1 MKFSPVRDIVSGV
14 VGAASGGVGLV
25 GTAAKKF
32 FIAKD
37 DSFTK
42 KFLVGVA
49 ITVVTGGT
57 ALLPYLIAA
66 PGKEAKAEVAAARG
80 GIVDGRY

>member
-14 VGAASGGVGLV
+14 IGAASGGVGLL

-37 DSFTK
+37 DSLTK
-42 KFLVGVA
+42 KVLVGIGIA
-49 ITVVTGGT
+49 VVTGGT
-57 ALLPYLIAA
+57 ALLPYMIAG
-66 PGKEAKAEVAAARG
+66 PGKESKAEVAAARG